1 MKRLLIFRVH
11 IFMAAAVLAAGLL
24 AARPAQGA
32 TEDYS
37 GRGMVFAGDGALYFE
52 AEEGGVYLLEGL
64 DLSAFEGSVVRV
76 TGTVR
81 ETESAGPV
89 LIVATVAQDE
99 RDEAGDAPRPGEDPG
114 RQ

>member
-1 MKRLLIFRVH
+1 
-11 IFMAAAVLAAGLL
+11 MAAALLAAGLL
-24 AARPAQGA
+24 AARPAQA
-32 TEDYS
+32 STEEYS

-64 DLSAFEGSVVRV
+64 DLSPYEGGLVRV

-81 ETESAGPV
+81 ETETAGPV
-89 LIVATVAQDE
+89 LTVATVAADE
-99 RDEAGDAPRPGEDPG
+99 QDEAGDAPRPGEAPG